1 MCVNIII
8 ITTNIMTN
16 TTSNDSTTITNNN
29 DKYLYYIIYCQIQ
42 LLGSV
47 LCNYLGWIQKKRAQP
62 MVPLVCCIMGVEMC
76 ECSAA
81 LCFACHGSQTRGW
94 PAHPCQ
100 WSNGTRG
107 GVGMPKPLETG
118 LLTSANKRKAG
129 GRDSSMLLCFREN
142 LPWHRLSAPGTMK
155 VWLMGL
161 LTVHWTQP
169 SSYRHQGS
177 GREGDHRWSNE
188 NEIEVH
194 YVSPLTCLWLSSRVL
209 HSLLC
214 QDIHQKCFA
223 SNLTISNIERLK
235 QHIIIQIIIDQ

>member
-1 MCVNIII
+1 
-8 ITTNIMTN
+8 
-16 TTSNDSTTITNNN
+16 
-29 DKYLYYIIYCQIQ
+29 
-42 LLGSV
+42 
-47 LCNYLGWIQKKRAQP
+47 
-62 MVPLVCCIMGVEMC
+62 
-76 ECSAA
+76 
-81 LCFACHGSQTRGW
+81 
-94 PAHPCQ
+94 
-100 WSNGTRG
+100 
-107 GVGMPKPLETG
+107 MPKPAETG

-155 VWLMGL
+155 GRLMGL

-209 HSLLC
+209 HSVLGLIVQLSLPSFLFLRSPLKDTDQFSVLFMVRYDPYWHYFVKIYIRNVLQVISLLV
-214 QDIHQKCFA
+214 I
-223 SNLTISNIERLK
+223 
-235 QHIIIQIIIDQ
+235 